1 MKTLKNPQCGN
12 ENPQCCVAPSSHSLT
27 RGWPRPPLQQ
37 TRRYATNLERMIYL
51 NKQLKMA
58 VIHEGKMV
66 CYFDDGTSETHRS
79 DEWNIDQMRLHVI
92 TQGAAFVCAVSAAS
106 GHIVEYYV
114 NDKPKV
120 QSISMS
126 ELFKPDVDNTG
137 LAQPHNPWKE
147 DKPQTESN
155 GLHTTK
161 SNKSYSSSWTKLF
174 EKLYS

>member
-1 MKTLKNPQCGN
+1 M
-12 ENPQCCVAPSSHSLT
+12 
-27 RGWPRPPLQQ
+27 
-37 TRRYATNLERMIYL
+37 

-58 VIHEGKMV
+58 VIQSNEAVAQSDEMV

-79 DEWNIDQMRLHVI
+79 DEWNVDQMRLHAI

-120 QSISMS
+120 QSISMDK
-126 ELFKPDVDNTG
+126 LFNFGIDNTG
-137 LAQPHNPWKE
+137 LAQPHNPWRE
-147 DKPQTESN
+147 DKGISMSELTETDSPYWRPQTESN
-155 GLHTTK
+155 SPHTTK
-161 SNKSYSSSWTKLF
+161 SNKSYSSSWTELF

>member
-1 MKTLKNPQCGN
+1 M
-12 ENPQCCVAPSSHSLT
+12 APSSHSLT

-37 TRRYATNLERMIYL
+37 TRQYATNLERMIYL

-58 VIHEGKMV
+58 VIDEDKMV

-79 DEWNIDQMRLHVI
+79 DEWNIDQMRLYVI
-92 TQGAAFVCAVSAAS
+92 KQGATFVCAVSAAS

-126 ELFKPDVDNTG
+126 ELTEGTSPY
-137 LAQPHNPWKE
+137 WR
-147 DKPQTESN
+147 PQTESN
-155 GLHTTK
+155 GTALLDK
-161 SNKSYSSSWTKLF
+161 KQ
-174 EKLYS
+174 

>member
-1 MKTLKNPQCGN
+1 MKILKIGTRIIK
-12 ENPQCCVAPSSHSLT
+12 NPQCCVATPSHSLT
-27 RGWPRPPLQQ
+27 QGWPRPPLQQ

-79 DEWNIDQMRLHVI
+79 DEWNVDQMRLHAI
-92 TQGAAFVCAVSAAS
+92 TQGATFVSALSAPT
-106 GHIVEYYV
+106 GRILEYYV

-126 ELFKPDVDNTG
+126 ELTETDSPYRR
-137 LAQPHNPWKE
+137 
-147 DKPQTESN
+147 PQ
-155 GLHTTK
+155 TK
-161 SNKSYSSSWTKLF
+161 SNGPKQ
-174 EKLYS
+174 

>member
-1 MKTLKNPQCGN
+1 MATP
-12 ENPQCCVAPSSHSLT
+12 SHSLT
-27 RGWPRPPLQQ
+27 QGWPRPPLQQ

-79 DEWNIDQMRLHVI
+79 DEWNVDQMRLHAI
-92 TQGAAFVCAVSAAS
+92 TQGATFVSALSAPT
-106 GHIVEYYV
+106 GRILEYYV

-126 ELFKPDVDNTG
+126 ELTETDSPY
-137 LAQPHNPWKE
+137 WR
-147 DKPQTESN
+147 PQ
-155 GLHTTK
+155 TK
-161 SNKSYSSSWTKLF
+161 SNAPKQ
-174 EKLYS
+174 

>member
-1 MKTLKNPQCGN
+1 
-12 ENPQCCVAPSSHSLT
+12 
-27 RGWPRPPLQQ
+27 
-37 TRRYATNLERMIYL
+37 
-51 NKQLKMA
+51 MA
-58 VIHEGKMV
+58 VIDEAKMV
-66 CYFDDGTSETHRS
+66 CYFDDGTSETHRFS
-79 DEWNIDQMRLHVI
+79 EWNVDQMRLHAI
-92 TQGAAFVCAVSAAS
+92 KQGAAFVCAVSAAS

-161 SNKSYSSSWTKLF
+161 SNKSHSSSWTKLF

>member
-1 MKTLKNPQCGN
+1 MKTLKNPQC
-12 ENPQCCVAPSSHSLT
+12 CVATPSHSLT

-51 NKQLKMA
+51 SKQLKMA

-79 DEWNIDQMRLHVI
+79 DEWNVDQMRLHAI
-92 TQGAAFVCAVSAAS
+92 TQGATFVSALSAAS

-126 ELFKPDVDNTG
+126 ELFKSDFDNTRM
-137 LAQPHNPWKE
+137 AQPHNPWKE
-147 DKPQTESN
+147 DTPRTESN
-155 GLHTTK
+155 APQ
-161 SNKSYSSSWTKLF
+161 
-174 EKLYS
+174 